1 VGQATLF
8 CHPARRLG
16 FATAGRGYC
25 DASFGG
31 LEFGISEDRFD
42 GRRVQRILAA
52 AGLFQGVDLDAVNA
66 LVGQLRPVEF
76 PRGHVFFTEGQLG
89 DQLFIIVSG
98 KVKLG
103 HRTWDGRQSLF
114 AIRGPSDTF
123 GELSAF
129 DPGPRTS
136 TATAVTVV
144 CVAPVERDVLWAWIG
159 TRPAIADRMLRV
171 LARRLRRTDDIMS
184 DLIFTD
190 VPGRVAK
197 QLMRLA
203 QRFGVQEDGAMRVTH
218 DLTQV
223 EIAQLVGASREAVN
237 KVLTDFSR
245 RGWIQLEGK
254 TLLITDSE
262 RLAHRTR

>member
-1 VGQATLF
+1 
-8 CHPARRLG
+8 
-16 FATAGRGYC
+16 
-25 DASFGG
+25 
-31 LEFGISEDRFD
+31 
-42 GRRVQRILAA
+42 VQRILAA

-66 LVGQLRPVEF
+66 LVDQLRPVEF
-76 PRGHVFFTEGQLG
+76 VRGHVFFTEGQLG

-129 DPGPRTS
+129 DRGPRTC

-144 CVAPVERDVLWAWIG
+144 CAAPVERDVLWAWIG
-159 TRPAIADRMLRV
+159 VRPAIAERMLRV

-190 VPGRVAK
+190 VPGRVAQ

>member
-1 VGQATLF
+1 
-8 CHPARRLG
+8 
-16 FATAGRGYC
+16 
-25 DASFGG
+25 
-31 LEFGISEDRFD
+31 
-42 GRRVQRILAA
+42 
-52 AGLFQGVDLDAVNA
+52 
-66 LVGQLRPVEF
+66 
-76 PRGHVFFTEGQLG
+76 
-89 DQLFIIVSG
+89 
-98 KVKLG
+98 
-103 HRTWDGRQSLF
+103 
-114 AIRGPSDTF
+114 
-123 GELSAF
+123 
-129 DPGPRTS
+129 
-136 TATAVTVV
+136 
-144 CVAPVERDVLWAWIG
+144 
-159 TRPAIADRMLRV
+159 MLRV

-245 RGWIQLEGK
+245 RGWIRLEGK
-254 TLLITDSE
+254 SLLITDSA